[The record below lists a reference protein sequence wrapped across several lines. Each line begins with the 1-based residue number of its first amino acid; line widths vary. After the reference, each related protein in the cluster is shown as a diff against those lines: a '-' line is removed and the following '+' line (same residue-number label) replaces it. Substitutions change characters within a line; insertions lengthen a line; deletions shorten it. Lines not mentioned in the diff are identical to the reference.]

1 MELDKIR
8 IIAGFLIR
16 SLYTPLF
23 LNKRGWSARL
33 VLRYTLLQIP
43 GLALLVLILIV
54 IQQWVELPAWFT
66 WGLVIIW
73 IVKDVALFPLV
84 WRAYDWDHAGDSN
97 SMIGLQG
104 VVQKRLSPSGSV
116 RVRGEL
122 WQARVMGDGPSIY
135 EGEVIQVRE
144 IRGLT
149 LFVEPNHEIGDSGR
163 IDKTS
168 G

>member
-1 MELDKIR
+1 MEDRIR
-8 IIAGFLIR
+8 VIAGFLIR
-16 SLYTPLF
+16 SLYVSLF
-23 LNKRGWSARL
+23 LNKRGWSTRL

-73 IVKDVALFPLV
+73 VVKEAALFPLV
-84 WRAYDWDHAGDSN
+84 WRAYDWDHAGESN
-97 SMIGLQG
+97 SMVGLRG
-104 VVQKRLSPSGSV
+104 VVQERLAPSGSV

-122 WQARVMGDGPSIY
+122 WRAKVMGDGPSIDK
-135 EGEVIQVRE
+135 GEVIQVRE

-149 LFVEPNHEIGDSGR
+149 LFVESNHEIGNGGR
-163 IDKTS
+163 VDETS

>member
-1 MELDKIR
+1 MEDKTPV
-8 IIAGFLIR
+8 IAGFFIR
-16 SLYTPLF
+16 SLYAPL
-23 LNKRGWSARL
+23 LLEKRDWSARL

-43 GLALLVLILIV
+43 GLALLVLILIT

-73 IVKDVALFPLV
+73 VVKEAALFPLV
-84 WRAYDWDHAGDSN
+84 WRAYDWDHAGDAN
-97 SMIGLQG
+97 SMVGLRG

-122 WQARVMGDGPSIY
+122 WQARVMGDDPPIDK
-135 EGEVIQVRE
+135 GEVILVRE

-149 LFVEPNHEIGDSGR
+149 LFVEPNHEIGDG
-163 IDKTS
+163 
-168 G
+168 GG

>member
-1 MELDKIR
+1 MKDRIRVVAGFFIR
-8 IIAGFLIR
+8 I
-16 SLYTPLF
+16 LYAPLF
-23 LNKRGWSARL
+23 LKKQDWSARL
-33 VLRYTLLQIP
+33 VFRYALLQIP

-73 IVKDVALFPLV
+73 VVKEAALFPLL
-84 WRAYDWDHAGDSN
+84 WRAYDWDHAGDAN
-97 SMIGLQG
+97 SMVGLRG
-104 VVQKRLSPSGSV
+104 VVQKRLSPTGSV

-122 WQARVMGDGPSIY
+122 WQARVMGDGPPIY

-149 LFVEPNHEIGDSGR
+149 LFVEPNHDIGDGGGADKPSG
-163 IDKTS
+163 
-168 G
+168 